1 MAAGDTYRILRYLMG
16 ILRPLAGDVATGA
29 VRAAAVGDQVT
40 VPVNSM
46 LIPVL
51 QSAAG
56 GRQLVRDLVYR
67 TSAETV
73 VPSSGA
79 LIPVASLIGG
89 KRHNLP
95 DATTMRWDP
104 PLLGLTPTVTLEGD
118 LEGGADSVLSSPGA
132 VRRILPSDST
142 VPSAIELV
150 KAHADHLPAVLVS
163 NAGFDTTDWNL
174 GDDFTNADRWIIYVC
189 VGKKA
194 TGDIGEVQQ
203 GLAIQDAIRG
213 YLSLRTSF
221 FGEVFSDPIE
231 VRSGRFLGNVRGY
244 TFRIYESRLWTG
256 YRDCRTEHRSMEAG
270 DFNHWLK
277 TRYDLHTGGPLP
289 LPVVENAVY
298 PQGQSFSR
306 AFDEDAFTS
315 GGEPEGAEPE

>member
-16 ILRPLAGDVATGA
+16 ILRPLSGDVATGA
-29 VRAAAVGDQVT
+29 VRAAAVSGQIT

-46 LIPVL
+46 LIPVIE
-51 QSAAG
+51 SAAG

-73 VPSSGA
+73 VPASGA

-89 KRHNLP
+89 KRHDLP
-95 DATTMRWDP
+95 DGATLRWDP
-104 PLLGLTPTVTLEGD
+104 PLLGLTETATASGAIT
-118 LEGGADSVLSSPGA
+118 GGADSIISSPGA

-150 KAHADHLPAVLVS
+150 KTHADHLPAILVS
-163 NAGFDTTDWNL
+163 NAGFDTSDWNL
-174 GDDFTNADRWIIYVC
+174 GDDFTNADRWIIYTC
-189 VGKKA
+189 VGKKV

-203 GLAIQDAIRG
+203 GLAIQDAIRT

-221 FGEVFSDPIE
+221 FGEVFSDAIE
-231 VRSGRFLGNVRGY
+231 VRSGRFLGNVRGQ
-244 TFRIYESRLWTG
+244 TFRIYESRVWTG

-277 TRYDLHTGGPLP
+277 TQYDFLTATPAP
-289 LPVVENAVY
+289 LPVVEGALY
-298 PQGQSFSR
+298 PQGQSFST
-306 AFDEDAFTS
+306 AFDEDSFTS
-315 GGEPEGAEPE
+315 GGEPGGGD